1 MSASEP
7 ISTPEDDLPPRSES
21 ESAAPR
27 VVPPPVT
34 SPPPRKVEERP
45 DWLVGAEE
53 GAAAEHER
61 SDRDKPEV
69 KLQRPASM
77 PVEGLELGGDSLG
90 TGTPAG
96 PGLSLPPSSPIEGFE
111 RADEIMG
118 PGSSSTS
125 GVPLPSRA
133 APIEGLDRGAE
144 PARPD
149 SGATAGLPLASRRAP
164 GPAPAPADPAK
175 PQAWTAKG
183 SSVPRLAVAPAVART
198 ASAPETPDTDAFDDD
213 THPMPGAGPALI
225 GVEAVQSRA
234 PVRPLDEP
242 WWMVLGERIMT
253 ERPLQLLIA
262 GGIAVIVTAMLFWP
276 HQGHSVSVRN
286 IKRHPEVYESE
297 TVRVHGRVE
306 EVFPLGNGWV
316 YDLRQ
321 GRDTITVFTQGAMP
335 ERHQN
340 IEVVGQVSTGYLDG
354 RPRIAILQAGGS

>member
-7 ISTPEDDLPPRSES
+7 ISTPEDDLPPRSEPAN
-21 ESAAPR
+21 AAPR
-27 VVPPPVT
+27 EATPSTPSAREPG
-34 SPPPRKVEERP
+34 ERP

-61 SDRDKPEV
+61 SDRSRPEV
-69 KLQRPASM
+69 KLQRPASI

-90 TGTPAG
+90 SAAPAG
-96 PGLSLPPSSPIEGFE
+96 PGLTLPPSSPIEGLE
-111 RADEIMG
+111 RGDEIMR
-118 PGSSSTS
+118 PGSSSAP
-125 GVPLPSRA
+125 GVPLSSRA
-133 APIEGLDRGAE
+133 APIEGLDRGADT
-144 PARPD
+144 PRPE
-149 SGATAGLPLASRRAP
+149 SGAAAGVPLAARRAP
-164 GPAPAPADPAK
+164 GPAPADPAK

-183 SSVPRLAVAPAVART
+183 SSVPRLAIAPTVART
-198 ASAPETPDTDAFDDD
+198 ASAPSASDPEGFDDVAHAA
-213 THPMPGAGPALI
+213 TGASATLM
-225 GVEAVQSRA
+225 GVEDAAQTRA
-234 PVRPLDEP
+234 PVRPLEEP

-262 GGIAVIVTAMLFWP
+262 GGIAVIVTAALFWP
-276 HQGHSVSVRN
+276 HQGRSVSVRN

-335 ERHQN
+335 GRHQN
-340 IEVVGQVSTGYLDG
+340 VDVVGQVSTGYLDG
-354 RPRIAILQAGGS
+354 RPRIAILQSGGS